1 MVSINCLQDV
11 AFAFQIVQKLSNK
24 VCKMVVR
31 MPNLADLSIFM
42 WGIRND

>member
-1 MVSINCLQDV
+1 MAYMLEASALESL
-11 AFAFQIVQKLSNK
+11 IVQKLSNK